1 MFDINKLPN
10 ANSIAPAGVVT
21 QVAPTQVQKLKKLK
35 LKKII

>member
-21 QVAPTQVQKLKKLK
+21 QVAPSP
-35 LKKII
+35 IRRG